1 MMEWTPPAVL
11 IGIEMPSWR
20 CESSAYQREESDMK
34 STLIAVDTAKLV
46 FEVAEAQDSRVIRR
60 LRLSRPQFSE
70 YLATRSPASFVME
83 ACGGAHHWAR
93 VMQHCGHTVRLLP
106 VPYVRAY
113 RRRNKT
119 DRADCLAMLEAAR
132 NPEILSVPVKT
143 TEHQAIQGLHRCRSA
158 WMETRTAR
166 INTLR
171 GLLREFGIVLPVGA
185 AVALQRIPEALT
197 EAALSPMLRPS
208 LQALV
213 EEIRELE
220 ERIDEVEQQLKAI
233 SRQNPVIEHLR
244 DISGIGLLTAT
255 ALYASATDAQHFRSG
270 RHLAS
275 WLGLTPR
282 EHSSGHIRKLGSIS
296 KRGDRYVRMLLTHG
310 ARAVLLRASQ
320 LQRHGKALNALQ
332 RWVLTL
338 KDRVGHNKATCA
350 LANKLARIAWA
361 TWRHG
366 TVFDPN
372 QAAAAA

>member
-1 MMEWTPPAVL
+1 ME
-11 IGIEMPSWR
+11 
-20 CESSAYQREESDMK
+20 

-46 FEVAEAQDSRVIRR
+46 FEVAEADKAGKVRRR
-60 LRLSRPQFSE
+60 LRLNRAQFSE
-70 YLATRSPASFVME
+70 YLATRERASFVLE
-83 ACGGAHHWAR
+83 ACGGSHHWAR
-93 VMQHCGHTVRLLP
+93 LMEQLGHTVRLLP
-106 VPYVRAY
+106 VPYVCAY

-119 DRADCLAMLEAAR
+119 DRADCLAMLEAAK
-132 NPEILSVPVKT
+132 NPEILPVPVKT

-171 GLLREFGIVLPVGA
+171 GLLREFGLILPVGA
-185 AVALQRIPEALT
+185 VTALKQIPEAIDD
-197 EAALSPMLRPS
+197 EAVPPMLRPA
-208 LQALV
+208 LQTLLD
-213 EEIRELE
+213 EIRDLE
-220 ERIDEVEQQLKAI
+220 QRIEAVERQLKAI
-233 SRQNPVIEHLR
+233 SRQNPVIDHLQ

-255 ALYASATDAQHFRSG
+255 ALYASATDAKHFRDG

-282 EHSSGHIRKLGSIS
+282 EHSSGNIRKLGGIS

-310 ARAVLLRASQ
+310 ARAVLLRAGQ
-320 LQRHGKALNALQ
+320 MERTGQELNALQ
-332 RWVLTL
+332 KWVLAL
-338 KDRVGHNKATCA
+338 KVRTNHNKATCA

-372 QAAAAA
+372 QAAVAA

>member
-1 MMEWTPPAVL
+1 
-11 IGIEMPSWR
+11 
-20 CESSAYQREESDMK
+20 MK

-46 FEVAEAQDSRVIRR
+46 FEVAEADAVGKVQRR
-60 LRLSRPQFSE
+60 LRLNRPQFSE
-70 YLATRSPASFVME
+70 YLATRERASFVLE

-93 VMQHCGHTVRLLP
+93 MMERFGHTVRLLP
-106 VPYVRAY
+106 VPYVYAY

-119 DRADCLAMLEAAR
+119 DRADCLAMLEAAK
-132 NPEILSVPVKT
+132 NPEILPVPVKT

-171 GLLREFGIVLPVGA
+171 GLLREFGLILPMGA
-185 AVALQRIPEALT
+185 AAALKKIPEAISD
-197 EAALSPMLRPS
+197 EVVPMMLKPA
-208 LQALV
+208 LQALLDEIQDLEQCIVAV
-213 EEIRELE
+213 ERQLE
-220 ERIDEVEQQLKAI
+220 GI

-255 ALYASATDAQHFRSG
+255 ALYASANDAQYFRDG

-282 EHSSGHIRKLGSIS
+282 EHSSGNIRKLGGIS

-310 ARAVLLRASQ
+310 ARAVLLRAGQ
-320 LQRHGKALNALQ
+320 MQRMGQPLNALQ
-332 RWVLTL
+332 RWALSL
-338 KDRVGHNKATCA
+338 KERTNHNKATCA

-372 QAAAAA
+372 QAATAA

>member
-1 MMEWTPPAVL
+1 ME
-11 IGIEMPSWR
+11 
-20 CESSAYQREESDMK
+20 

-46 FEVAEAQDSRVIRR
+46 FEIAEAGSAGKVQRR
-60 LRLSRPQFSE
+60 LRLSRQQFSE
-70 YLATRSPASFVME
+70 YVATRQQAEFVLE

-93 VMQHCGHTVRLLP
+93 MMQSCGHRVRLLP
-106 VPYVRAY
+106 VPYVCAY

-119 DRADCLAMLEAAR
+119 DRADCLAMLEAAK
-132 NPEILSVPVKT
+132 NPEILPVPVKT
-143 TEHQAIQGLHRCRSA
+143 VEHQAIQGLHRCRSA

-171 GLLREFGIVLPVGA
+171 GLLREFGVILPVGA
-185 AVALQRIPEALT
+185 TTALQRIPEAL
-197 EAALSPMLRPS
+197 AGDSVPPRLRPA
-208 LQALV
+208 LQALLDEIGELQGRIASV
-213 EEIRELE
+213 ERQLESVSRE
-220 ERIDEVEQQLKAI
+220 
-233 SRQNPVIEHLR
+233 NPVIEHLR

-255 ALYASATDAQHFRSG
+255 ALYASANDAQHYRSG

-282 EHSSGHIRKLGSIS
+282 EHSSGNVRRLGSIS

-310 ARAVLLRASQ
+310 ARSVLLRAGQ
-320 LQRHGKALNALQ
+320 TQRAGQELNALQ
-332 RWVLTL
+332 RWVLAL
-338 KDRVGHNKATCA
+338 KERVGHNKATCA

-372 QAAAAA
+372 QAAALPA

>member
-1 MMEWTPPAVL
+1 ME
-11 IGIEMPSWR
+11 
-20 CESSAYQREESDMK
+20 

-46 FEVAEAQDSRVIRR
+46 FEVAEAGSSGRVVRR
-60 LRLSRPQFSE
+60 LRLNRAQFHE
-70 YLATRSPASFVME
+70 YLVTRANARFVLE

-93 VMQHCGHTVRLLP
+93 LMQKAGHSVSLLP
-106 VPYVRAY
+106 VPYVCAY

-119 DRADCLAMLEAAR
+119 DRADCLALLEAAK
-132 NPEILSVPVKT
+132 NPEILPVPVKS
-143 TEHQAIQGLHRCRSA
+143 TEHQAIQGLHRIRSA

-185 AVALQRIPEALT
+185 ATALQRLPEALDDD
-197 EAALSPMLRPS
+197 AIPPMLRVS
-208 LQALV
+208 LQALLD
-213 EEIRELE
+213 EIHQLQK
-220 ERIDEVEQQLKAI
+220 RIVEVEHQLEAI

-255 ALYASATDAQHFRSG
+255 ALYASANDAQHFRSG

-282 EHSSGHIRKLGSIS
+282 EYSSGHVRKLGGIS

-310 ARAVLLRASQ
+310 ARAVLLRAGQ
-320 LQRHGKALNALQ
+320 LQREGRALNGLQ
-332 RWVLTL
+332 RWALAL
-338 KDRVGHNKATCA
+338 KQRTNHNKATCA
-350 LANKLARIAWA
+350 VANKLARIAWA

-372 QAAAAA
+372 QAVAPAVTAA